1 MIPNFDIKLVNN
13 ISVEGIDMMDYPDFC
28 DAFIASADYGE
39 REMTEK
45 ELDWLMDNYSDWCY
59 GVIADSAQFH

>member
-13 ISVEGIDMMDYPDFC
+13 ISVEGVDIIDYPDFC

-39 REMTEK
+39 REMTDE
-45 ELDWLMDNYSDWCY
+45 ELDWLMDNYYDFCY
-59 GVIADSAQFH
+59 DAIIESLI